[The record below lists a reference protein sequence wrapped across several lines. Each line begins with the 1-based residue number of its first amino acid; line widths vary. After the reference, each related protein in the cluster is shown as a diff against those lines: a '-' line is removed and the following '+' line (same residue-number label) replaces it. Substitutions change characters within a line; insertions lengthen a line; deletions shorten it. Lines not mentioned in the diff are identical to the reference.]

1 MPEMIWNLV
10 LIWLSGGI
18 VVFLLVLLAIGV
30 FREP

>member
-1 MPEMIWNLV
+1 MIWNLV